1 MDRGDKMKKNKIR
14 IANAMRIHD
23 TGYYASYP
31 SKKFDLFKRPTGI
44 NCSDEVCPG
53 SNERSRK
60 IRELMKPTPYTDFM
74 ETYSKIIKEFHDLL
88 LEEMMA
94 LTGWSESKA
103 NQWFDHYVDVNHV
116 EIKYN
121 DTLGDYL
128 IFQPVLLPESK
139 YQGVF

>member
-1 MDRGDKMKKNKIR
+1 MKKNKIR

-31 SKKFDLFKRPTGI
+31 SKKSDLFKRPTGI

-53 SNERSRK
+53 
-60 IRELMKPTPYTDFM
+60 PTPYTDFM
-74 ETYSKIIKEFHDLL
+74 ETYSKIIKEFHDLV

-94 LTGWSESKA
+94 LTGWSERKA